1 MLCIKLMEKHIPIT
15 HYFLNLIYRMS
26 PQSSERIIKTYP
38 ELSAFQVEYEGQVFD
53 CNRCMGKGKC
63 CGAQNDQFNY
73 YLACQKCRCQNLHNV
88 LDNSREKNPKVK
100 QTNCDDCDDT
110 QFNAQYC
117 ENVGHLNNNLKAN
130 ITDCSNNFLNLG
142 KNSQITDVE
151 LRSECNVGGESSVDV
166 VTPQGATQTSSP
178 LNMNYVFIGGGAL
191 FVLLIIFLLF

>member
-1 MLCIKLMEKHIPIT
+1 
-15 HYFLNLIYRMS
+15 MS

-178 LNMNYVFIGGGAL
+178 LNMNIVYIGGGAL